1 MKGLKSLSNGW
12 LFGVSGR
19 SVDPVLHGGPVLKR
33 LRTGGSRRRNAM
45 RDRSGPAVVV
55 WSAPAVS
62 ANGASSMRTLS
73 VDELNR
79 MLNDARRAATG
90 ER

>member
-45 RDRSGPAVVV
+45 RDRSGPARV
-55 WSAPAVS
+55 AI
-62 ANGASSMRTLS
+62 R
-73 VDELNR
+73 R
-79 MLNDARRAATG
+79 RDAAGRGTPQA
-90 ER
+90 